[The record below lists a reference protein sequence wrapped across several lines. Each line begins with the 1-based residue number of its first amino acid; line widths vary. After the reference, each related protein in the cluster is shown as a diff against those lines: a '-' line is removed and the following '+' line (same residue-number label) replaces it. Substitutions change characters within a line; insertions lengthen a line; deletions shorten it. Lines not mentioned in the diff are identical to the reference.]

1 MTTQWP
7 RGDTTVNS
15 TSRSLAGTKP
25 REAYMRVKLP
35 LADPSFPQLQ
45 VAGDPESMRV
55 LFQKHLRPLN
65 NKAYQVQDC
74 QLSRIRYRRG
84 ERCVL
89 QYTLR
94 LAEADTGSERIQW
107 VTGVM
112 YADDKTRRKWEKLRV
127 SYPKDVSEIISN
139 FEPFSFIPELGML
152 VQVFPYDR
160 RLPTLPLLIAEP
172 LPELKLPLLAR
183 FGPGNWRT
191 DVWNV
196 EPVRYRAGLG
206 AALRLTVQGQDDA
219 TGRRIERRFY
229 AKVYRD
235 EGQGQQTHQ
244 VLRELWKQARA
255 NGEGF
260 TVARPLAYL
269 SGLRTLLQEEAPGT
283 PLEEILLRESDPTA
297 ALRRVAQALAA
308 FNQGDAPATTQ
319 RHLFADQVAVLERA
333 RRLLG
338 WACPHL
344 RVEVESVI
352 EGVLAGLQ
360 EVPLGPTHRD
370 LKPDHIFVDG
380 ERTIFI
386 DLDSLAKAD
395 PVLDPAHLLARLAAM
410 PALFSVPRERT
421 RTVAREFAEEYFAH
435 VPGGWQDRLPFHYA
449 GALLKISFGLFGR
462 QVPDWPER
470 IETLLE
476 EGRASL
482 ADRVW

>member
-1 MTTQWP
+1 METMTTQWP

-74 QLSRIRYRRG
+74 RLSRIRYRRG

-94 LAEADTGSERIQW
+94 LAEVDTGSERIQW

-127 SYPKDVSEIISN
+127 SYPKELSEIIST

-191 DVWNV
+191 EVWNV

-206 AALRLTVQGQDDA
+206 AALRLTVQGHDDA
-219 TGRRIERRFY
+219 TGRRRERHFY

-269 SGLRTLLQEEAPGT
+269 TGLRTLLQEEAPGT
-283 PLEEILLRESDPTA
+283 SLKEILLGDGDTTRA
-297 ALRRVAQALAA
+297 VRRVAQALAA
-308 FNQGDAPATTQ
+308 FNQGDAPATTR
-319 RHLFADQVAVLERA
+319 RHLLADEVTVLERA
-333 RRLLG
+333 GRVLG
-338 WACPHL
+338 RACPHL

-352 EGVLAGLQ
+352 EGVLGGLE

-370 LKPDHIFVDG
+370 LKPDHFFLDG
-380 ERTIFI
+380 ECTIFI
-386 DLDSLAKAD
+386 DLDAFAKAD
-395 PVLDPAHLLARLAAM
+395 PVLDPAHLLARLAM
-410 PALFSVPRERT
+410 PALFPVPREET
-421 RTVAREFAEEYFAH
+421 HTAAREFAEEYFAH
-435 VPGGWQDRLPFHYA
+435 VPSAWHDRLPFHYA
-449 GALLKISFGLFGR
+449 GILLKKAQGS
-462 QVPDWPER
+462 
-470 IETLLE
+470 
-476 EGRASL
+476 
-482 ADRVW
+482 

>member
-1 MTTQWP
+1 
-7 RGDTTVNS
+7 
-15 TSRSLAGTKP
+15 
-25 REAYMRVKLP
+25 MRVKLP

-55 LFQKHLRPLN
+55 VFQKHLRPVN
-65 NKAYQVQDC
+65 NKAYQIRDC
-74 QLSRIRYRRG
+74 RLSRIRYRRG
-84 ERCVL
+84 ARCVL

-94 LAEADTGSERIQW
+94 LVEADTGCERIQW

-112 YADDKTRRKWEKLRV
+112 YAEDKTRRKWERLRI
-127 SYPKDVSEIISN
+127 SYPKDISEIIST
-139 FEPFSFIPELGML
+139 FEPFSFIPDLGML

-160 RLPTLPLLIAEP
+160 RLPTLPLLMAEP
-172 LPELKLPLLAR
+172 LPELESPLLAR
-183 FGPGNWRT
+183 FGPGNWT
-191 DVWNV
+191 SEVWNV
-196 EPVRYRAGLG
+196 EPVRYRAELG

-219 TGRRIERRFY
+219 TSRRIERRFY

-235 EGQGQQTHQ
+235 EGKGQQTHQ
-244 VLRELWKQARA
+244 ALRALWKEARA

-283 PLEEILLRESDPTA
+283 PLEEILLGDRDATA
-297 ALRRVAQALAA
+297 AVRRVAQALAA
-308 FNQGDAPATTQ
+308 FNQGDAPATT
-319 RHLFADQVAVLERA
+319 RPHFLADQVAVLERA

-344 RVEVESVI
+344 RDEVESII

-395 PVLDPAHLLARLAAM
+395 PVLDPAYLLARLGAM
-410 PALFSVPRERT
+410 PALFPIPRQR
-421 RTVAREFAEEYFAH
+421 ARAAAWEFAEEYFAQ
-435 VPGGWQDRLPFHYA
+435 VPGAWQERLPFHYA
-449 GALLKISFGLFGR
+449 GALVEVAHGFFRR
-462 QVPDWPER
+462 QAPDWPGK
-470 IETLLE
+470 IGTLLE
-476 EGRASL
+476 EARASL
-482 ADRVW
+482 AGRVW

>member
-1 MTTQWP
+1 M
-7 RGDTTVNS
+7 S
-15 TSRSLAGTKP
+15 
-25 REAYMRVKLP
+25 VKLP

-45 VAGDPESMRV
+45 VAGDPESMRGV
-55 LFQKHLRPLN
+55 FQRHLRPLN
-65 NKAYQVQDC
+65 NKAYQVRDC
-74 QLSRIRYRRG
+74 RLSRIRYRRG

-112 YADDKTRRKWEKLRV
+112 YADDKTRRKWEKLRL
-127 SYPKDVSEIISN
+127 SYPKDVSEIIST

-172 LPELKLPLLAR
+172 LPELELPLLAR

-196 EPVRYRAGLG
+196 DPVRYRAGLG
-206 AALRLTVQGQDDA
+206 AALRLTVQGQDVA

-283 PLEEILLRESDPTA
+283 SLEEILLGESDPIGVV
-297 ALRRVAQALAA
+297 RRVAQALAA
-308 FNQGDAPATTQ
+308 FNQGDAPATQ
-319 RHLFADQVAVLERA
+319 RQYLLADQVADLERA

-344 RVEVESVI
+344 RLEVESII
-352 EGVLAGLQ
+352 EGVLAGLE
-360 EVPLGPTHRD
+360 EVPLRPTHRD

-395 PVLDPAHLLARLAAM
+395 PVLDPAYLLARLAAM
-410 PALFSVPRERT
+410 PALFPIPPERT
-421 RTVAREFAEEYFAH
+421 RTAAREFAEEYFAH
-435 VPGGWQDRLPFHYA
+435 VPGGWQERLPFHYA

-462 QVPDWPER
+462 QVPDWPDR
-470 IETLLE
+470 IATLLE
-476 EGRASL
+476 EARASL
-482 ADRVW
+482 AGRVW

>member
-1 MTTQWP
+1 
-7 RGDTTVNS
+7 
-15 TSRSLAGTKP
+15 
-25 REAYMRVKLP
+25 MRVKLP

-45 VAGDPESMRV
+45 VAGDSESMRV

-65 NKAYQVQDC
+65 NKVYQVRDC
-74 QLSRIRYRRG
+74 RLSRIRYRRG

-94 LAEADTGSERIQW
+94 LAEADTESERIQW

-127 SYPKDVSEIISN
+127 SYPKETSRIIST
-139 FEPFSFIPELGML
+139 FEPFSFMPELGML

-160 RLPTLPLLIAEP
+160 RLPTLPRLIAEP
-172 LPELKLPLLAR
+172 LPELESPLLAR
-183 FGPGNWRT
+183 FGPGDWRT
-191 DVWNV
+191 EVWNV

-219 TGRRIERRFY
+219 TGRRIERHFY

-260 TVARPLAYL
+260 TVVRPLAYL
-269 SGLRTLLQEEAPGT
+269 SELRALILEEAPGRT
-283 PLEEILLRESDPTA
+283 LEEILLGDGDPIG
-297 ALRRVAQALAA
+297 ALRRVARALAA
-308 FNQGDAPATTQ
+308 FNQGDAPPTTQ
-319 RHLFADQVAVLERA
+319 PHLLADQVAVLERA

-344 RVEVESVI
+344 RVEVESII

-360 EVPLGPTHRD
+360 EVPLRPTHRD

-395 PVLDPAHLLARLAAM
+395 PVLDPAYLLARLAAM
-410 PALFSVPRERT
+410 PALFPISPVRT
-421 RTVAREFAEEYFAH
+421 RAAAREFAEEYFSH
-435 VPGGWQDRLPFHYA
+435 VPGGWQERLPFHYA
-449 GALLKISFGLFGR
+449 SALLKMSFGLFGR
-462 QVPDWPER
+462 QAPDWPDS
-470 IETLLE
+470 IAGLVE
-476 EGRASL
+476 EARASL
-482 ADRVW
+482 QGGVW

>member
-1 MTTQWP
+1 
-7 RGDTTVNS
+7 
-15 TSRSLAGTKP
+15 
-25 REAYMRVKLP
+25 MRVKLP

-45 VAGDPESMRV
+45 VAGDPESMRRV
-55 LFQKHLRPLN
+55 FQKHLRPLN
-65 NKAYQVQDC
+65 NKAYHVRDC
-74 QLSRIRYRRG
+74 RLSRVRYRRG

-94 LAEADTGSERIQW
+94 LAEADTGSERILW

-112 YADDKTRRKWEKLRV
+112 YADDKTRRKWEKLRL
-127 SYPKDVSEIISN
+127 SYPKDVSEIIST

-172 LPELKLPLLAR
+172 LPELELPLLAR

-196 EPVRYRAGLG
+196 DPVRYRAGLG
-206 AALRLTVQGQDDA
+206 AALRLTVQGQDVA

-283 PLEEILLRESDPTA
+283 SLEEILLGESDPIGVV
-297 ALRRVAQALAA
+297 RRVAQALAA
-308 FNQGDAPATTQ
+308 FNQGDAPATQ
-319 RHLFADQVAVLERA
+319 RQYLLADQVADLERA

-344 RVEVESVI
+344 RLEVESII
-352 EGVLAGLQ
+352 EGVLAGLE
-360 EVPLGPTHRD
+360 EVPLRPTHRD

-395 PVLDPAHLLARLAAM
+395 PVLDPAYLLARLAAM
-410 PALFSVPRERT
+410 PALFPIPRQRGRT
-421 RTVAREFAEEYFAH
+421 AAREFAEEYFAH
-435 VPGGWQDRLPFHYA
+435 VPSTWQERLPFHYA

-462 QVPDWPER
+462 QVPDWPDK
-470 IETLLE
+470 IATLLE
-476 EGRASL
+476 EARASL
-482 ADRVW
+482 AGRVW

>member
-1 MTTQWP
+1 
-7 RGDTTVNS
+7 
-15 TSRSLAGTKP
+15 
-25 REAYMRVKLP
+25 MRAKLP

-65 NKAYQVQDC
+65 NKAYQVRDC
-74 QLSRIRYRRG
+74 RLFRIRYRRG

-89 QYTLR
+89 QYALR

-127 SYPKDVSEIISN
+127 SYPKETSRIIST
-139 FEPFSFIPELGML
+139 FEPFSFIPDLGML

-172 LPELKLPLLAR
+172 LPELESPLLAR
-183 FGPGNWRT
+183 FGSGNWRT
-191 DVWNV
+191 EVWNV

-219 TGRRIERRFY
+219 TGRRMEKRFY

-244 VLRELWKQARA
+244 VLRALQKQART

-269 SGLRTLLQEEAPGT
+269 SGLRTLLQEEAPGA
-283 PLEEILLRESDPTA
+283 PLDEILLGEGDTTA
-297 ALRRVAQALAA
+297 ALRRVARALAA
-308 FNQGDAPATTQ
+308 FNQGDAPQTTRQ
-319 RHLFADQVAVLERA
+319 YLLADQVADLERA
-333 RRLLG
+333 GKLLG

-344 RVEVESVI
+344 RLEVDSII

-360 EVPLGPTHRD
+360 EVPLRPTHRD
-370 LKPDHIFVDG
+370 LKADHIFLDG

-386 DLDSLAKAD
+386 DLDSFARAD

-410 PALFSVPRERT
+410 PALFPISRQRA
-421 RTVAREFAEEYFAH
+421 RAAGREFAEEYFAN
-435 VPGGWQDRLPFHYA
+435 VPGAWQERLPFHYA
-449 GALLKISFGLFGR
+449 GTLLEVAHGFFRR
-462 QVPDWPER
+462 QVPDWPGR
-470 IETLLE
+470 IAGLLE
-476 EGRASL
+476 EARASL
-482 ADRVW
+482 AGRVW

>member
-1 MTTQWP
+1 
-7 RGDTTVNS
+7 
-15 TSRSLAGTKP
+15 
-25 REAYMRVKLP
+25 MRVKLP

-94 LAEADTGSERIQW
+94 LAEADTGSELIQW

-127 SYPKDVSEIISN
+127 SSPKDVSEIIST

-172 LPELKLPLLAR
+172 LPELEAPLLAR
-183 FGPGNWRT
+183 FGSGNWRT
-191 DVWNV
+191 EVWNV

-219 TGRRIERRFY
+219 TGRRMEKRFY

-235 EGQGQQTHQ
+235 EGQGQQTYQ
-244 VLRELWKQARA
+244 VLRALQKHART

-269 SGLRTLLQEEAPGT
+269 SGLQTLLQEEAPGT
-283 PLEEILLRESDPTA
+283 PLDEILLGDGDTTA
-297 ALRRVAQALAA
+297 EVRRVARALAA
-308 FNQGDAPATTQ
+308 FNQGDAPATTRQ
-319 RHLFADQVAVLERA
+319 YLLADQVADLERA

-338 WACPHL
+338 WACPYL
-344 RVEVESVI
+344 KMEVESTI
-352 EGVLAGLQ
+352 KGVFAGLQ
-360 EVPLGPTHRD
+360 EVPLRPTHRD

-410 PALFSVPRERT
+410 PALFPIPREHAR
-421 RTVAREFAEEYFAH
+421 VAAQEFAEEYFTH
-435 VPGGWQDRLPFHYA
+435 VPSTWQERLPFQYA
-449 GALLKISFGLFGR
+449 GRLLEVAHGFFRR
-462 QVPDWPER
+462 QAPDWPDK
-470 IETLLE
+470 IATLLE
-476 EGRASL
+476 EAKASL
-482 ADRVW
+482 AGRVW